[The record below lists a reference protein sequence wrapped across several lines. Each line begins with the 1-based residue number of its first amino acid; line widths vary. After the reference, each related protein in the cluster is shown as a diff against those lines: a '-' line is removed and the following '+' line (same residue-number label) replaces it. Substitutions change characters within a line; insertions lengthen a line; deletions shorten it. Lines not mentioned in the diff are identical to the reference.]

1 MIDEEP
7 LFNVH
12 ITTWHTSAISLF
24 YHFRNYCRNQF
35 CVLNKMC
42 VIFQEQFRKN
52 YKSLLSHHYRL
63 NLIEFFSIFLPEL
76 YGEGYHAIK
85 VKFLQIQM
93 KLKYHLDYLLHLLES
108 LF

>member
-1 MIDEEP
+1 
-7 LFNVH
+7 
-12 ITTWHTSAISLF
+12 
-24 YHFRNYCRNQF
+24 
-35 CVLNKMC
+35 MC

-76 YGEGYHAIK
+76 YGEGYHAISI
-85 VKFLQIQM
+85 FLQIQM